1 MAKTG
6 SKPKSDYAIQTVMN
20 AFRLLEVFDGAVAI
34 GVSDVARSL
43 GLHKNNAFRLLATL
57 EIAGYVQQSADN
69 ELYHLGPRCLELAH
83 AFARNHPF
91 AGLARPVL
99 EDLVAETGETVHL
112 GVLRGQ
118 EVAHLDGVLPSQ
130 LLLTGSRVGERL
142 PAHCTAIGKALLIGA
157 LERPLAGSTVL
168 PAVQSAIHSAIN
180 SASNSPI
187 HSASHS
193 TLYSD
198 KRAEHGRR
206 RGAVE
211 KPAPGIGD
219 WKLERFTDATIT
231 DGTKLLDEVRA
242 SQMRG
247 YACDLEEYALG
258 LHCVAA
264 PVRDASERVVAAI
277 SLSAPSQRFRREA
290 VHGEGA
296 RAVAAAASRLSRAL
310 GARETGTREL
320 DMH

>member
-1 MAKTG
+1 MAKIG

-91 AGLARPVL
+91 ASLARPVL
-99 EDLVAETGETVHL
+99 EELVAETGETAHL
-112 GVLRGQ
+112 GILRGSLRGSLRGQ
-118 EVAHLDGVLPSQ
+118 EVAHLDGVLPNQ

-142 PAHCTAIGKALLIGA
+142 PAHCTAIGKALLIGT
-157 LERPLAGSTVL
+157 LERPTAAPALGSALA
-168 PAVQSAIHSAIN
+168 SALSSRERVEN
-180 SASNSPI
+180 
-187 HSASHS
+187 
-193 TLYSD
+193 
-198 KRAEHGRR
+198 GRR
-206 RGAVE
+206 RGSV
-211 KPAPGIGD
+211 PQSAPGLAD
-219 WKLERFTDATIT
+219 WQLERFTDATII

-247 YACDLEEYALG
+247 YACDLEEYAPG

-277 SLSAPSQRFRREA
+277 SISAPSQRLTREA

-296 RAVAAAASRLSRAL
+296 RAVTAAANRLSRAL

-320 DMH
+320 GTH